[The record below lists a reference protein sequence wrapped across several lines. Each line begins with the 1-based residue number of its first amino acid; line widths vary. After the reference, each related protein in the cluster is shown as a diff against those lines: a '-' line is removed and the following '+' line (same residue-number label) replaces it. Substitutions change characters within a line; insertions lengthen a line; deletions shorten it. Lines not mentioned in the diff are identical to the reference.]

1 MIICLLVNFS
11 TSGADPLSPVALFY
25 FQTLNSYDEYINM
38 MVVDG
43 ICFVGD
49 IVEAMLDNQ
58 KHYIKFA
65 MMVKPSLDLIVY
77 EYDIWCVNC
86 R

>member
-1 MIICLLVNFS
+1 
-11 TSGADPLSPVALFY
+11 
-25 FQTLNSYDEYINM
+25 M